1 MSTDVEEYP
10 ICPCLN
16 LIELKLILVHF
27 SAFQYVLFQS
37 TSRALGLVVL
47 YSLSS
52 TFLFCFTER
61 NAIMLLLVVVL
72 VTKLQCG
79 PSVQRRKV
87 CLMPTTRCRAV
98 TLPRRKTR

>member
-16 LIELKLILVHF
+16 LIGLKLILVHF

-37 TSRALGLVVL
+37 TSTALVLL

-52 TFLFCFTER
+52 TFLFSFTER
-61 NAIMLLLVVVL
+61 NAIILVVI
-72 VTKLQCG
+72 
-79 PSVQRRKV
+79 
-87 CLMPTTRCRAV
+87 
-98 TLPRRKTR
+98 

>member
-37 TSRALGLVVL
+37 TSRALVVL

-72 VTKLQCG
+72 VTKLECG
-79 PSVQRRKV
+79 PMPK
-87 CLMPTTRCRAV
+87 LMVA
-98 TLPRRKTR
+98 LPNIGGALCSTQQSLVDAHY